1 MCSAKIMTSRTNSTA
16 KVAPN
21 QEKTNFNLENKSN
34 DLTFRDIRRE
44 NIFNSHYFP
53 HLKPLFLYF

>member
-21 QEKTNFNLENKSN
+21 QEKTNFNFENKSN
-34 DLTFRDIRRE
+34 DLTFRE
-44 NIFNSHYFP
+44 YIFNSHYFP
-53 HLKPLFLYF
+53 HL